1 MYRKITMILAAMAL
15 LAAIVSTGWA
25 SQGKDVD
32 GVVAT
37 VNGIKISRQDF
48 DRELRGAQQYFAS
61 QGSQEVDINE
71 IKKAVIDK
79 LVNSVI
85 LSENCRKKGVKVD
98 KADIDA
104 EYQGFRSRFPD
115 EEQFHEALNQ
125 LSLTDA
131 EIKEKIE
138 QSLTVEKYVNQEF
151 VDKAKVT
158 EREAKDYYENNI
170 SSFQTPEQVRASH
183 ILILAKEGTD
193 DATKKKARK
202 KLERIRKQI
211 VAGGDFATFA
221 KKNSECPSSSKGGDL
236 GFFSRGQMV
245 KPFEKVAF
253 SMMLG
258 DVSEV
263 VETQFGFHLIKVLDK
278 KHAETI
284 SFKDSRNR
292 IEQYL
297 RQTKSQKA
305 LVDFLE
311 SERKTAKVIIDIPV
325 D

>member
-1 MYRKITMILAAMAL
+1 M
-15 LAAIVSTGWA
+15 
-25 SQGKDVD
+25 
-32 GVVAT
+32 
-37 VNGIKISRQDF
+37 
-48 DRELRGAQQYFAS
+48 
-61 QGSQEVDINE
+61 
-71 IKKAVIDK
+71 
-79 LVNSVI
+79 
-85 LSENCRKKGVKVD
+85 
-98 KADIDA
+98 
-104 EYQGFRSRFPD
+104 
-115 EEQFHEALNQ
+115 NQ

-245 KPFEKVAF
+245 KPFEKVA
-253 SMMLG
+253 
-258 DVSEV
+258 
-263 VETQFGFHLIKVLDK
+263 
-278 KHAETI
+278 
-284 SFKDSRNR
+284 
-292 IEQYL
+292 
-297 RQTKSQKA
+297 
-305 LVDFLE
+305 
-311 SERKTAKVIIDIPV
+311 
-325 D
+325 